1 MSLIQL
7 DHYQFIR
14 VSGAD
19 TRQFLQGQL
28 SCNLD
33 NLSEELS
40 LRGAICNLKGRVV
53 ADFRVVL
60 DAEDCLLQTADGSAQ
75 AIVATLAKYAVFSKV
90 EISIESNHL
99 PPWGLLGEDSG
110 KLLLTAF
117 GVCPAAD
124 DQVIDAGGVKII
136 KIAGVQT
143 RYELWFTSAA
153 GAVEG
158 VAGADTRE
166 REIPAAATSLLEC
179 GAKASPGDW
188 ARQDILAGI
197 VHVIPAQS
205 ESYTPQLL
213 NYDTSGVI
221 DFNKGCY
228 TGQEVVARMYYRGK
242 AKKRLYL
249 LASDTEIQAGDSV
262 TQTYIGRET
271 PADIVTFNNG
281 SKAEANLLL
290 AVLTAENVVNGGRFS
305 LAANPQASLQV
316 LELPYFS
323 PDETL
328 GTSE

>member
-1 MSLIQL
+1 MSVIEL
-7 DHYQFIR
+7 DHYQFVR

-19 TRQFLQGQL
+19 TLQFLQGQL

-75 AIVATLAKYAVFSKV
+75 AIVATLAKYAMFSKV
-90 EISIESNHL
+90 ELSIETNHL
-99 PPWGLLGEDSG
+99 PPWGLLGEDAG
-110 KLLLTAF
+110 KLLLAAF
-117 GVCPAAD
+117 DACPAAD
-124 DQVIDAGGVKII
+124 DQVIDTGGIKII
-136 KIAGVQT
+136 RVAGVQA
-143 RYELWFTSAA
+143 RYELWFIGKASTA
-153 GAVEG
+153 EG
-158 VAGADTRE
+158 VTGADTRE
-166 REIPAAATSLLEC
+166 REHPAAATSLLESDS
-179 GAKASPGDW
+179 KASSGNW

-197 VHVIPAQS
+197 VHVAPAQS

-249 LASDTEIQAGDSV
+249 LSSDTEIQAGDSV

-271 PADIVTFNNG
+271 QADIVTFSNG
-281 SKAEANLLL
+281 STAAADSNLLL
-290 AVLTAENVVNGGRFS
+290 AVLTAENVANGGKFS
-305 LAANPQASLQV
+305 LAANPQVALQV
-316 LELPYFS
+316 LELPDSS
-323 PDETL
+323 PDDT
-328 GTSE
+328 